1 VYTPDEWEIERDK
14 IELLDKRLGKG
25 SFGMVWEGFAKG
37 ILPSQ
42 KEPIRVAVKTVNED
56 AGFYDKM
63 IFLKEASTMK
73 EFKCYHVVRLLGV
86 VSIGQPAL
94 VIMELMTKGDLRK
107 YLHSHRPDTEVN
119 NSPPPTIKDILQM
132 VGEIADG
139 MAYLADKKFVHR
151 DLAAR
156 NCMVSEN
163 NVVKI
168 GDFGM
173 TRDIY
178 ETDYYKK
185 AGRGLLPVRWM
196 APESLKDGLFSTMS
210 DVWSLG
216 VVLWEMATLAAQPYQ
231 GLSNEGVLKY
241 VVNGNIMDKPEG
253 CPDQLYEIMKC
264 CWRYKHKERPT
275 FKEIIEMI
283 IPNLDP
289 SFKDVSYFF
298 SDENTKDGR
307 ELVYIEEEPACN
319 LDNLE
324 AIAYP
329 QDLDDSVEY
338 DTHDESTI
346 PFIEHHTDRLHNQ
359 PRSSVLH
366 LNNSEPC
373 ECVML
378 EELNSDGHRITDRQN
393 NCNHADSKESSKSSN
408 ESNRNGLL
416 NRHVY
421 RLPHTSSC

>member
-1 VYTPDEWEIERDK
+1 VYKPDGWEIERDK
-14 IELLDKRLGKG
+14 IQLLDKTLGKG
-25 SFGMVWEGFAKG
+25 SFGKVWEAVAKD

-42 KEPIRVAVKTVNED
+42 KEPIRVAVKIVNEG
-56 AGFYDKM
+56 AGLYDR
-63 IFLKEASTMK
+63 ITFLKEASIMK

-94 VIMELMTKGDLRK
+94 VIMELMKNGDLRN
-107 YLHSHRPDTEVN
+107 YLRSCRPNAENPRN
-119 NSPPPTIKDILQM
+119 NPTLGLKDILQM

-173 TRDIY
+173 ARDIY
-178 ETDYYKK
+178 ETEYYKK
-185 AGRGLLPVRWM
+185 AGKGLLPVRWM
-196 APESLKDGLFSTMS
+196 APESLKDGVFSTMS

-216 VVLWEMATLAAQPYQ
+216 VVIWEMATLGAQPYQ
-231 GLSNEGVLKY
+231 GLSNEEVLKY
-241 VVNGNIMDKPEG
+241 VVNGNINNKPEG
-253 CPDQLYEIMKC
+253 CPDKLYVIMKC
-264 CWRYKHKERPT
+264 CWRYKHTERPT
-275 FKEIIEMI
+275 FKEIIEMV
-283 IPNLDP
+283 IPKLNP

-298 SDENTKDGR
+298 SEENTNKER
-307 ELVYIEEEPACN
+307 ELPCN
-319 LDNLE
+319 VDNLE
-324 AIAYP
+324 ARAYP
-329 QDLDDSVEY
+329 QDLDTCVEY

-359 PRSSVLH
+359 RCPSVLH
-366 LNNSEPC
+366 FKNSGPC

-378 EELNSDGHRITDRQN
+378 DELNSEGISLN
-393 NCNHADSKESSKSSN
+393 NCNHADN
-408 ESNRNGLL
+408 EGSCKKPEQ
-416 NRHVY
+416 HV
-421 RLPHTSSC
+421 C